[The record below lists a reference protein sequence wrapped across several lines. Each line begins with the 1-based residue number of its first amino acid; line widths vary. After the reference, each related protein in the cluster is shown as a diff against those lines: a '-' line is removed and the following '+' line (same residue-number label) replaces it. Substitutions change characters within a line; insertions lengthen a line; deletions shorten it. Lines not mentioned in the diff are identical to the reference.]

1 MYQDLLPDWEWK
13 LVLLVVSAAL
23 NLLAAASVL
32 VFVLVAGLVV
42 AQEAL
47 VAVVRFLAL
56 YVVFVAGPTVASL
69 GFVAVKVAVQVVVVI
84 VEYFAA
90 NYPCLWLPL
99 S

>member
-1 MYQDLLPDWEWK
+1 MYQDLLPDWVWE
-13 LVLLVVSAAL
+13 LVYLVVSAAL
-23 NLLAAASVL
+23 NLLAAVSL
-32 VFVLVAGLVV
+32 MVFVLVAVLVV
-42 AQEAL
+42 AQEAW

-84 VEYFAA
+84 AGDFAA
-90 NYPCLWLPL
+90 SYPCLSLPL